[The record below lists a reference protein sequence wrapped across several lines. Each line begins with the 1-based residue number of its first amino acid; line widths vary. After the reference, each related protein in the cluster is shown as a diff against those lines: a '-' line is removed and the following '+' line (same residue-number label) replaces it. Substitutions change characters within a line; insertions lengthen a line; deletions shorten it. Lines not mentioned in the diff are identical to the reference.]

1 VTVLTVAGVLLAMF
15 AQSRT
20 PDTPELVLMA
30 LLTAGV
36 LTNADQ
42 LAAAGDARRDA
53 QRARQQLRLDG
64 RPTSPAPAVRVSL
77 TDQRFG
83 FADYVLPETVL
94 RRQRSITADVPRG
107 GILVITGRSGS
118 GKTTLLQAIT
128 TAVATMGAAV
138 EPGRRLVT
146 SVWSDDHLF
155 TGTVGANLRLAQPE
169 LDDPAATALLAD
181 MWLDRSGVSPDT
193 PTGVGGRDLSGGEQR
208 RIHIA
213 RAVATAPHV
222 LVIDEPTS
230 GLDEATAGQVLCALR
245 QHLPDTTIVLAI
257 HRAPAY
263 LACAESTTI
272 VSLD

>member
-1 VTVLTVAGVLLAMF
+1 
-15 AQSRT
+15 
-20 PDTPELVLMA
+20 
-30 LLTAGV
+30 V

-42 LAAAGDARRDA
+42 LAAAADARRDA
-53 QRARQQLRLDG
+53 QRARQQLHVD
-64 RPTSPAPAVRVSL
+64 PQPAIPAPAVRVWL
-77 TDQRFG
+77 TDQQFG

-128 TAVATMGAAV
+128 TAVARMGADAK
-138 EPGRRLVT
+138 PDRRLVT
-146 SVWSDDHLF
+146 SVWSDDYLF
-155 TGTVGANLRLAQPE
+155 TGTVGANLRLGQPD
-169 LDDPAATALLAD
+169 LDDSAATALVAD
-181 MWLDRSGVSPDT
+181 MWLDRSGVSPES

-213 RAVATAPHV
+213 RAVTTAPQV

-230 GLDEATAGQVLCALR
+230 GLDEATADQVLCALR
-245 QHLPDTTIVLAI
+245 QRLPDTTIVLAM

-263 LACAESTTI
+263 LACEESTTI

>member
-1 VTVLTVAGVLLAMF
+1 
-15 AQSRT
+15 
-20 PDTPELVLMA
+20 
-30 LLTAGV
+30 
-36 LTNADQ
+36 
-42 LAAAGDARRDA
+42 
-53 QRARQQLRLDG
+53 
-64 RPTSPAPAVRVSL
+64 
-77 TDQRFG
+77 
-83 FADYVLPETVL
+83 VL

-107 GILVITGRSGS
+107 GILVITGRSGC
-118 GKTTLLQAIT
+118 GKTTLLQAVT
-128 TAVATMGAAV
+128 TAVAMMGAAV

-230 GLDEATAGQVLCALR
+230 GLDVATAGQVLCALR
-245 QHLPDTTIVLAI
+245 QHLPDTTIVLAM

-263 LACAESTTI
+263 LACSEDTTI